1 MAGFLDLAPGPV
13 DRIRTGD
20 TRLGEHYAWHMT
32 YLTVMNVTVLAL
44 LLSACANPRAEV
56 PPPSSSASAPTPT
69 TATVAAHTPTRSV
82 VAPTATPSASPLLPS
97 SPRVM
102 IEAAERRDIATVRAQ
117 IAAGA
122 DVNRRDEAGRTALFA
137 ASQRGHI
144 EIARALLA
152 AGADVNI
159 ADHAANTPYYAAA
172 LGRHAELA
180 GVLLDAGADRVGTR
194 AYGGTPLIAI
204 AERGWVDV
212 AQEILKRP
220 DIPVDHVNNLGWTAL
235 LEAIILGS
243 GGHDH
248 QEIVRLLLAYG
259 ANPNIADGLGRS
271 PLTLAR
277 ARGYTEMVRMLEEA
291 GAR

>member
-1 MAGFLDLAPGPV
+1 M
-13 DRIRTGD
+13 
-20 TRLGEHYAWHMT
+20 
-32 YLTVMNVTVLAL
+32 
-44 LLSACANPRAEV
+44 
-56 PPPSSSASAPTPT
+56 
-69 TATVAAHTPTRSV
+69 
-82 VAPTATPSASPLLPS
+82 
-97 SPRVM
+97 
-102 IEAAERRDIATVRAQ
+102 
-117 IAAGA
+117 
-122 DVNRRDEAGRTALFA
+122 RDEAGRTALFA

-159 ADHAANTPYYAAA
+159 ADLTANTPYYVAA
-172 LGRHAELA
+172 LGRHADLT

-212 AQEILKRP
+212 AREILKRP

-235 LEAIILGS
+235 IEAIILGS
-243 GGHDH
+243 GGRDH

-277 ARGYTEMVRMLEEA
+277 ERGYREIVRMLEEA